1 MEMNITPLSLAH
13 YYKTYVWLVEEG
25 DVTCRAEIGAHVLR
39 ERERERGGLSCGRR
53 NSTYVLHHKLP
64 KYLTLQDMLELL
76 AMEET
81 LVYIRCL
88 GH

>member
-1 MEMNITPLSLAH
+1 MEMNITPLSSAH

-25 DVTCRAEIGAHVLR
+25 D
-39 ERERERGGLSCGRR
+39 EREREVVCLVEEGTRHMYYITSYPSILRC
-53 NSTYVLHHKLP
+53 K
-64 KYLTLQDMLELL
+64 MLELL